1 VKKRQGSLPRQF
13 RRTRVLIVGCGNVG
27 LRIVVQAHGKLALI
41 GTNRVASHEVRA
53 AGARAVALDLDAAQP
68 RRQRIA
74 ALADWVIYL
83 APPPN
88 NQNAQGTGD
97 PRLKRFLAAWRAAAA
112 TSAGKKRLTYV
123 STSGVY
129 GDCGGAW
136 VSESR
141 PVNPQSDRA
150 KRRVQAEQL
159 VRNVG
164 RRGIASMILRAPGIY
179 SEHSLPLDRL
189 KAGTPALVA
198 EQDVYTN
205 HIHADDLARICVA
218 ALFRSRASRTYNAS
232 DDSQMKMGDYFDA
245 VANAFTLARAP
256 RLPAAELKAAVSP
269 MLWSFMRESRRL
281 VNTRLKKE
289 LRVRLAYPTVHEGIA
304 AAKSIKI

>member
-1 VKKRQGSLPRQF
+1 MKKRQGSLPRQF

-27 LRIVVQAHGKLALI
+27 LRIVAQAHARLALI
-41 GTNRVASHEVRA
+41 GTNRVASRDVRA
-53 AGARAVALDLDAAQP
+53 AGARAVALDLDARRQP
-68 RRQRIA
+68 RAGRKNIA
-74 ALADWVIYL
+74 ALADWAIYL

-88 NQNAQGTGD
+88 QGAGD
-97 PRLKRFLAAWRAAAA
+97 PRLKRFLAVWRA
-112 TSAGKKRLTYV
+112 TPGSKRLAYV

-141 PVNPQSDRA
+141 PVNPESDRA
-150 KRRVQAEQL
+150 KRRVAAEYL
-159 VRNVG
+159 VRQAG
-164 RRGIASMILRAPGIY
+164 KSGLRAAILRAPGIY
-179 SEHSLPLDRL
+179 AATSLPIERL
-189 KAGTPALVA
+189 KAGTPALMA

-205 HIHADDLARICVA
+205 HIHADDLARICMA

-245 VANAFTLARAP
+245 VADAFALPRAP
-256 RLPAAELKAAVSP
+256 RLPTDELKAAVSP

-289 LRVRLAYPTVHEGIA
+289 LRFALAYPTVRETIV
-304 AAKSIKI
+304 AAKATLISENQK

>member
-1 VKKRQGSLPRQF
+1 
-13 RRTRVLIVGCGNVG
+13 VG
-27 LRIVVQAHGKLALI
+27 LRIVAQAHTKLALI

-68 RRQRIA
+68 RRKRIA

-88 NQNAQGTGD
+88 NQNAQGSGD
-97 PRLKRFLAAWRAAAA
+97 PRLKRFLAAWRAGAGK
-112 TSAGKKRLTYV
+112 SAGQKRLAYV

-141 PVNPQSDRA
+141 PVNPESDRA
-150 KRRVQAEQL
+150 KRRVAAEHL
-159 VRNVG
+159 VRQAGKGGV
-164 RRGIASMILRAPGIY
+164 RAAVLRAPGIY
-179 SEHSLPLDRL
+179 SATSLPLDRL
-189 KAGTPALVA
+189 KAGTPALMA

-205 HIHADDLARICVA
+205 HIHAHDLARICLA

-232 DDSQMKMGDYFDA
+232 DDSQMKMGAYFDA
-245 VANAFTLARAP
+245 VADAFALPRAP
-256 RLPAAELKAAVSP
+256 RLPAAELKAAVST

-281 VNTRLKKE
+281 VNTRLKQE
-289 LRVRLAYPTVHEGIA
+289 LRVQLTYPTVREGIA
-304 AAKSIKI
+304 AAKEVKS